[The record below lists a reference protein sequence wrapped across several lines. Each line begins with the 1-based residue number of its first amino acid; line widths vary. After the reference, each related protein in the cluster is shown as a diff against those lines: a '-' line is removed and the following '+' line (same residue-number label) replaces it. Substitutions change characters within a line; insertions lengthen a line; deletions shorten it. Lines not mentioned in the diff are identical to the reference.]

1 MGRYIYV
8 KNEGL
13 IKAYDLLKVKISKEE
28 DSFDINGENC
38 MNMQFL
44 NKRDI
49 IDRIQIGDLIEYK
62 IGNGKTVIVRVKNFI
77 DSLLN
82 PNNQQNEAVAIKGER
97 YIYTENFEKINLLND
112 TNNEVNENII
122 KVFIKYGSN
131 GSHFYNE
138 IPIN

>member
-1 MGRYIYV
+1 MGKYIYV

-112 TNNEVNENII
+112 TNN
-122 KVFIKYGSN
+122 
-131 GSHFYNE
+131 
-138 IPIN
+138 

>member
-82 PNNQQNEAVAIKGER
+82 PNNQQNESVAIKGER
-97 YIYTENFEKINLLND
+97 YIYTENFEKINLFND
-112 TNNEVNENII
+112 TNDEVNENII

-131 GSHFYNE
+131 GSYFYNE

>member
-38 MNMQFL
+38 MNIQFL

-122 KVFIKYGSN
+122 KVFIKYESN

>member
-1 MGRYIYV
+1 MGKYIYV

-13 IKAYDLLKVKISKEE
+13 IKAYDLLKVKIHKEE

-44 NKRDI
+44 NKKDI

-77 DSLLN
+77 DSLPN
-82 PNNQQNEAVAIKGER
+82 PNNQQNGAIAIKGER
-97 YIYTENFEKINLLND
+97 YIYTENFEKIKLLND
-112 TNNEVNENII
+112 INDEVNENII

-131 GSHFYNE
+131 GSSFYNE